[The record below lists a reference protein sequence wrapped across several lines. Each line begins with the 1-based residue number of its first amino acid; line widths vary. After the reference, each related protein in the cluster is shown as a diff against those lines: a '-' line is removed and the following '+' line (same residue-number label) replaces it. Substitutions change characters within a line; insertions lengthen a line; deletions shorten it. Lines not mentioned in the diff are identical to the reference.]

1 MRGGKDN
8 MTEPTTPITQT
19 TEHPDRYA
27 RNDPESFAAGEETTP
42 EKDAEERQEHVGTFA
57 AGEETTPARMP
68 RSGSTPGRSAT
79 RSRPPDPN
87 SHRPGA
93 GSLHLRSTA
102 ARNEPPS
109 IVFGARSPRRA
120 RTAVGPSRPCP

>member
-1 MRGGKDN
+1 

-57 AGEETTPARMP
+57 AGEETTPGKDAEEREH
-68 RSGSTPGRSAT
+68 PGT
-79 RSRPPDPN
+79 FGDTEP
-87 SHRPGA
+87 
-93 GSLHLRSTA
+93 TA
-102 ARNEPPS
+102 
-109 IVFGARSPRRA
+109 
-120 RTAVGPSRPCP
+120 